1 MRLCGLPI
9 DFSQPRLHSHDM
21 EKESAGP
28 TFFAPHLTVKN
39 VLAELEFCMAAFG
52 AVELRRFSN
61 PDGTVHVA
69 EMSIDGALFHIH
81 DEVPSVREF
90 SPQTLKGTT
99 SAIGLFVP
107 DPTATVK
114 QAVAAGGKETS
125 PVQDYDYGYRQG
137 TVTDPAGH
145 IWLIQKKI

>member
-1 MRLCGLPI
+1 M
-9 DFSQPRLHSHDM
+9 
-21 EKESAGP
+21 KNESLETET
-28 TFFAPHLTVKN
+28 TFFAPHLTLRN
-39 VLAELEFCMAAFG
+39 VLAGVEFYQAAFG

-69 EMSIDGALFHIH
+69 EMSINDALFHLH
-81 DEVPSVREF
+81 EEVPGKSEF

-107 DPTATVK
+107 DPAATVK
-114 QAVAAGGKETS
+114 RAVAAGARETS
-125 PVQDYDYGYRQG
+125 PVTDYDYGYRQG
-137 TVTDPAGH
+137 TVTDIAGH